1 MKILVSFKSVPDPND
16 ATIPGAAVSTP
27 KSVINPFDEIAIE
40 EALRIR
46 ERGEATEIVGVTIG
60 VPAVDEQIR
69 AALAMGVDR
78 AIRIDDSRA
87 LDPYAVARIL
97 GAVVKKEAPHV
108 VIMGKQAVDDDS
120 NQVGQMLAG
129 LLGWPQAT
137 FVSKIEFLDNKTRVR
152 CTRETDAGLEV
163 VEVNLPAIITTD
175 LRLNEPRYVS
185 LPGLIKAR
193 RKPIE
198 VLTCDQLGVTVRP
211 LTTVL
216 SVARPPKRA
225 AGTRVESVE
234 ELITKLNR
242 RRRCFSMAESLI
254 LIEHDRQQV
263 KRPSLHAIALA
274 RQLGGEYALLVV
286 GHGLDGIATSLVS
299 YGASAVIVVD
309 DPALAEPLADRYAA
323 VIAEAARKHGTKT
336 ILGTSSTFSKD
347 VLPRAAALLDAP
359 MVTDV
364 VAIEE
369 NERLDFLPTSH
380 QCRQHVR
387 HGKGGG

>member
-1 MKILVSFKSVPDPND
+1 MKVLVSFKSVPDANNV
-16 ATIPGAAVSTP
+16 AVAGAAVVTP

-97 GAVVKKEAPHV
+97 GAVVKREAPHV

-137 FVSKIEFLDNKTRVR
+137 FVSKVEFLYDKRRTR

-163 VEVNLPAIITTD
+163 VEVDLPAIITAD

-216 SVARPPKRA
+216 SIARPPKRA

-234 ELITKLNR
+234 ELITKL
-242 RRRCFSMAESLI
+242 
-254 LIEHDRQQV
+254 
-263 KRPSLHAIALA
+263 K
-274 RQLGGEYALLVV
+274 
-286 GHGLDGIATSLVS
+286 
-299 YGASAVIVVD
+299 
-309 DPALAEPLADRYAA
+309 
-323 VIAEAARKHGTKT
+323 EAK
-336 ILGTSSTFSKD
+336 
-347 VLPRAAALLDAP
+347 VL
-359 MVTDV
+359 
-364 VAIEE
+364 
-369 NERLDFLPTSH
+369 
-380 QCRQHVR
+380 
-387 HGKGGG
+387 

>member
-1 MKILVSFKSVPDPND
+1 MKLLVPFKSVPDPND
-16 ATIPGAAVSTP
+16 ISVAGAAASTP
-27 KSVINPFDEIAIE
+27 KSIINPFDEIAIE

-46 ERGEATEIVGVTIG
+46 ERGEATEIVTATIG
-60 VPAVDEQIR
+60 APPIDEQIR

-78 AIRIDDSRA
+78 AIRIEDSRA

-97 GAVVKKEAPHV
+97 RALVEKEAPHV

-137 FVSKIEFLDNKTRVR
+137 FVSKIEFLDNKTRAR

-163 VEVNLPAIITTD
+163 IAIRLPAVITTD

-198 VLTCDQLGVTVRP
+198 ILTCDQLGVTVRP

-216 SVARPPKRA
+216 STSRPPKRA

-234 ELITKLNR
+234 ELVAKL
-242 RRRCFSMAESLI
+242 
-254 LIEHDRQQV
+254 RQ
-263 KRPSLHAIALA
+263 
-274 RQLGGEYALLVV
+274 
-286 GHGLDGIATSLVS
+286 
-299 YGASAVIVVD
+299 
-309 DPALAEPLADRYAA
+309 
-323 VIAEAARKHGTKT
+323 EAK
-336 ILGTSSTFSKD
+336 
-347 VLPRAAALLDAP
+347 VL
-359 MVTDV
+359 
-364 VAIEE
+364 
-369 NERLDFLPTSH
+369 
-380 QCRQHVR
+380 
-387 HGKGGG
+387 

>member
-1 MKILVSFKSVPDPND
+1 MKILVAFKSVPDPND
-16 ATIPGAAVSTP
+16 VTIAGAAASSP

-60 VPAVDEQIR
+60 APAVDEQIR
-69 AALAMGVDR
+69 AALAMGIDR
-78 AIRIDDSRA
+78 AVRIDDSRL

-97 GAVVKKEAPHV
+97 RALVEKESPQV

-137 FVSKIEFLDNKTRVR
+137 FVSKIEFLEGKTRAR

-163 VEVNLPAIITTD
+163 VAIKLPAIITTD

-185 LPGLIKAR
+185 LPGLMKAR

-198 VLTCDQLGVTVRP
+198 ILTFDQLGVTVRP

-216 SVARPPKRA
+216 SSARPPKRA

-234 ELITKLNR
+234 
-242 RRRCFSMAESLI
+242 
-254 LIEHDRQQV
+254 Q
-263 KRPSLHAIALA
+263 
-274 RQLGGEYALLVV
+274 LVV
-286 GHGLDGIATSLVS
+286 KL
-299 YGASAVIVVD
+299 
-309 DPALAEPLADRYAA
+309 RQ
-323 VIAEAARKHGTKT
+323 EAR
-336 ILGTSSTFSKD
+336 
-347 VLPRAAALLDAP
+347 VL
-359 MVTDV
+359 
-364 VAIEE
+364 
-369 NERLDFLPTSH
+369 
-380 QCRQHVR
+380 
-387 HGKGGG
+387 